1 MLQQFLTTPPEIQ
14 QLILIAVTV
23 LVSFVI
29 LQIAAVPSLKWL
41 ADYLGANKTAIVT
54 WAVALIVQFIDVQ
67 LTGIPAQWEPVAL
80 AVGQLIVAVAAAL
93 GLFNYLSYRGVR
105 GLK

>member
-14 QLILIAVTV
+14 QLIVIGVT
-23 LVSFVI
+23 LFLSFVI

-41 ADYLGANKTAIVT
+41 ADYLGQNKAAIVT
-54 WAVALIVQFIDVQ
+54 WAVALIVQFIDAQ
-67 LTGIPAQWEPVAL
+67 LTGVPAQWEPVAVAL
-80 AVGQLIVAVAAAL
+80 FQVVVAVAAAL
-93 GLFNYLSYRGVR
+93 GIFNYLSNRGVR